1 MITIYRMNPGIT
13 KLELPVLFVVIEVVH
28 KQCIMVTVKNKM
40 TVEIWSDIMCPFCY
54 LGKRKFEN
62 ALSKFGERDNVNVV
76 WKSFQ
81 LQPDLKT
88 DTSINI
94 HEYLAKIKGYDI
106 KEAKQMNEYV
116 GLAAKQAGLV
126 YNFDRMI
133 VANTMK
139 AHILLHFA
147 KKQGRQ
153 NDVKERLLKA
163 YFTEGKNV
171 DDIPTLLAI
180 GKESG
185 LKTDT
190 LSDDLQD
197 ESYIDE
203 VREDIYEAQQFGIRG
218 VPFFVFD
225 RKLSISGAQETP
237 VFSETLEKAYGG
249 WKKNNPEIILEVTK
263 GQTCTQEGVCD

>member
-1 MITIYRMNPGIT
+1 
-13 KLELPVLFVVIEVVH
+13 
-28 KQCIMVTVKNKM
+28 M

-62 ALSKFGERDNVNVV
+62 ALSQFAEKDNVNVV

-94 HEYLAKIKGYDI
+94 HEYLSKIKGLDI
-106 KEAKQMNEYV
+106 KEAKEMNEYV
-116 GLAAKQAGLV
+116 GEAAKQAGLE

-153 NDVKERLLKA
+153 NEVKERLLKA

-171 DDIPTLLAI
+171 DDIPTLLEI

-190 LSDDLQD
+190 LVHDLQD
-197 ESYIDE
+197 ESNIDE
-203 VREDIYEAQQFGIRG
+203 VREDIYEAQQLEIRG

-225 RKLSISGAQETP
+225 RKFGISGAQETP
-237 VFSETLEKAYGG
+237 VFSDTLEKAYAG
-249 WKKNNPEIILEVTK
+249 WKKNNPENILEVTK
-263 GQTCTQEGVCD
+263 GLTCTPEGICE